1 MAASA
6 ESSVLT
12 ATSTDAQ
19 LRALVARG
27 FRFVDPRD
35 ENGDVVAVVGVR
47 AHHDV
52 VDVVQLH
59 GEDDV
64 IATRMP
70 SDQDVLAPRQVFWRE
85 VGPVREVLNAMLA
98 LPDDR
103 VPGMLLV
110 PTGVSA

>member
-1 MAASA
+1 MASSA
-6 ESSVLT
+6 VSPAPT
-12 ATSTDAQ
+12 ATSTDGQ

-52 VDVVQLH
+52 VDVVRLNSEH
-59 GEDDV
+59 DAV
-64 IATRMP
+64 AARMP
-70 SDQDVLAPRQVFWRE
+70 TDQDVLAPRQVFWRE
-85 VGPVREVLNAMLA
+85 AGSAHEVLAAMLA

-103 VPGMLLV
+103 MFSLV
-110 PTGVSA
+110 VIPIRVSA